1 MQFDCSPLDDAPPK
15 QRSDRYSV
23 LFAGAGDAIFVC
35 NLTGRIIDAN
45 PAACAY
51 LGYHRAELLSMSL
64 EQLDA
69 PEEARFIANRLD
81 TLQTQGRM
89 DFETMHRRKDGTSTL
104 TEVHARLISWDDQT
118 AVMSICRPITER
130 RDEKERLRESEARLR
145 AITDSARDAILMM
158 DQDGILSFWNPAAS
172 QIFGYQA
179 SEALGQHLH
188 RLLAPSRY
196 HAAHASAFA
205 RFQQTGEGAAIDKTI
220 ELQALHRDGHEID
233 IELSLSRLEVKGA
246 WHTIGIVRNITDRKK
261 AEAALRESEE
271 RFRVLHDASFGG
283 IAIHDQGVILDC
295 NQGLADISGYDS
307 DELIGMDGLLLIAAP
322 WRQTVREHILSGF
335 EKPYDVEGLRKDGKV
350 YPLSLRG
357 SNIPYKGRVVRVT
370 EFRDITQRK
379 LAEEERKH
387 LQAQLIQAQKMEA
400 IGTLAGGIAHDFNNI
415 LGAILGYVELS
426 RNVTPAHTP
435 AARFLDKALDGINRA
450 TMLVRQILAFSRHA
464 ESERVSLQVT
474 PIIKEAIKL
483 LRPLLPT
490 TIAIVPQ
497 LEPETGAIFA
507 DPTQV
512 HQILM
517 NICTNAFHAMEDTGG
532 TLTIGLKNV
541 QLTAHDVVQHPEVQ
555 PGPFLRLSVSDTGK
569 GIVPE
574 IRERIFDPYF
584 TTKSVGKGSGM
595 GLAIVHGIV
604 KNCGGF
610 VTVAS
615 EPGAGT
621 MFCVHLP
628 SVRQEVQAETIDA
641 TPVPGGT
648 ERILLVDDEHILAEM
663 SRTMLEYLG
672 YQVTALSD
680 SLEALALFRGDPG
693 RFDLVMTDQTMPALT
708 GIDLAQQLLAIRPDL
723 PIILCTGYSSIVSE
737 EKAKDLGI
745 KGFAMKPLAIKEI
758 SGLIRGILDQGK
770 TTNGG

>member
-1 MQFDCSPLDDAPPK
+1 MQFDCSSPDDAPPK

-23 LFAGAGDAIFVC
+23 LFEGAGDAIFVC
-35 NLTGRIIDAN
+35 SLTGQILDAN
-45 PAACAY
+45 PASCAY
-51 LGYHRAELLSMSL
+51 LGYSRAELMAMSL
-64 EQLDA
+64 EQIDA
-69 PEEARFIANRLD
+69 PEEARFIANRLE
-81 TLQTQGRM
+81 TLLTQGRM
-89 DFETMHRRKDGTSTL
+89 DFETMHRRKDGTPTL

-118 AVMSICRPITER
+118 ALMSICRPITER

-158 DQDGILSFWNPAAS
+158 DQDGILSFWNPAAT

-179 SEALGQHLH
+179 AEALGQHLH

-196 HAAHASAFA
+196 HAVHAAAFA

-220 ELQALHRDGHEID
+220 ELQALHRDGHEMA
-233 IELSLSRLEVKGA
+233 IELSLSRLLVKGA

-283 IAIHDQGVILDC
+283 ISIHDDGIILDC
-295 NQGLADISGYDS
+295 NQGLVNITGYDS
-307 DELIGMDGLLLIAAP
+307 NELIGMDGLLLIAVP
-322 WRQTVREHILSGF
+322 WRQTVREHIRTGF
-335 EKPYDVEGLRKDGKV
+335 EKPYDVEGLRKNGTV

-379 LAEEERKH
+379 QAEDERKH

-426 RNVTPAHTP
+426 RNVTPAHSP

-507 DPTQV
+507 DPTQI

-532 TLTIGLKNV
+532 TLTIGLNNI
-541 QLTAHDVVQHPEVQ
+541 QLAARDLEQHPEVQ
-555 PGPFLRLSVSDTGK
+555 PGNFLRLSVSDTGM

-628 SVRQEVQAETIDA
+628 SVRQEVQTETIEA
-641 TPVPGGT
+641 TPVAGGT

-708 GIDLAQQLLAIRPDL
+708 GIDLAQRLLAIRPDL

-737 EKAKDLGI
+737 EKAKALGI
-745 KGFAMKPLAIKEI
+745 KGFVMKPLAIKEI
-758 SGLIRGILDQGK
+758 SALIRSVLDQCRAP
-770 TTNGG
+770 NNE